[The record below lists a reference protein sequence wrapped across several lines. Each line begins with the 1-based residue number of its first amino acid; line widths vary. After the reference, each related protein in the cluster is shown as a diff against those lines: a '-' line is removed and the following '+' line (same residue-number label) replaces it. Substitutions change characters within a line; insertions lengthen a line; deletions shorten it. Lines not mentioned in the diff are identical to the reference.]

1 MSAADSETND
11 VAMDVTVIDSEA
23 SEKLEMEDV
32 ETAEVK
38 VGELITELDETI
50 DKTSEELI
58 SETKEPDEVRLSNM
72 EGEFVTRLFVA
83 DNEAELVEIKVSD
96 NNNSSEED
104 EIGKL
109 LATKILV
116 ENEDSDSVKEV

>member
-1 MSAADSETND
+1 
-11 VAMDVTVIDSEA
+11 MDVTVIDSEA